1 MGSTSTNMPKKP
13 RGSLT
18 DEQVEEVRE
27 VFGLFDADQSGA
39 IDCRELKGA
48 MRALG
53 FEVKN
58 EELIKMVSDIDT
70 DGNGTVE
77 FKEFMGM
84 MTGKMGEKDSRED
97 IVKVFKMF
105 DDDSTNKISFR
116 NLARVAEELQD
127 MINQSDKD
135 GDGEI
140 NFDEFYRIM
149 KKKGNF
155 LEDLPPDEDAEPP
168 PAKKPSRR

>member
-1 MGSTSTNMPKKP
+1 MGTAPSNMPSKKKP

-105 DDDSTNKISFR
+105 DDDSTNKISFPTSPAWLR
-116 NLARVAEELQD
+116 
-127 MINQSDKD
+127 S
-135 GDGEI
+135 
-140 NFDEFYRIM
+140 
-149 KKKGNF
+149 
-155 LEDLPPDEDAEPP
+155 LESL
-168 PAKKPSRR
+168 SM